1 MRRTIFRSPK
11 CWRAGFKKK
20 PQNPQNHRVVIKVV
34 TKSPC
39 FFDFCYSSQS
49 SRQLFGVWSQ
59 LYFGIWTRNK
69 VANEGNK
76 EESSSILVRSSLLVT
91 RNWGEWF
98 DPWRDQTTVNCVSLA
113 TFSSLLWC
121 RSFTYIR
128 RCLFFVAAREVPLWH
143 FKIWN
148 IFIYTS
154 LGGGNSNIFL
164 FSPWT
169 LGRWCNLTSICFKWV
184 GSTTN

>member
-69 VANEGNK
+69 VANEGKNK
-76 EESSSILVRSSLLVT
+76 ESSTITRLVMVILVGDKKLGGMIWLMEGS
-91 RNWGEWF
+91 E
-98 DPWRDQTTVNCVSLA
+98 TTVNCV
-113 TFSSLLWC
+113 FFWQ
-121 RSFTYIR
+121 
-128 RCLFFVAAREVPLWH
+128 LFHH
-143 FKIWN
+143 FCDVVRLHMGISK
-148 IFIYTS
+148 
-154 LGGGNSNIFL
+154 NSGTPKMDGENN
-164 FSPWT
+164 
-169 LGRWCNLTSICFKWV
+169 GKRY
-184 GSTTN
+184 